1 LLGATIGTRLPTFHA
16 KAADQARVAS
26 MPGTTWPVNGY
37 PPDLSWSHI
46 YTPSFDAIYI
56 RFRHVISD
64 SLALAFLIPT

>member
-1 LLGATIGTRLPTFHA
+1 
-16 KAADQARVAS
+16 

-46 YTPSFDAIYI
+46 YTPSFDAICI